1 VTGAEWVRRWGK
13 IDVGGYDE
21 RWRRMAATGRNPH
34 GEADLVAGY
43 EPRTVLDAGCGT
55 GRVAIELA
63 LRGLDVVGADLD
75 ADMLAVAREKAPEL
89 SWVEAD
95 LARLDLGRTF
105 DLVVAAGNVLVFVA
119 APDRAAAVAA
129 CARHLGPRGRLVNGF
144 QLVPGGPTLADL
156 DTWAAEA
163 GLVLEDRFATWGR
176 APFTPG
182 GSYAVSVHR
191 RRITPDRVD

>member
-1 VTGAEWVRRWGK
+1 MTGARWADRWGK
-13 IDVGGYDE
+13 IDVGGYDD
-21 RWRRMAATGRNPH
+21 RWDRLVAAGHDPH
-34 GEADLVAGY
+34 GEADLVAAY
-43 EPRTVLDAGCGT
+43 EPRAVLDAGCGT

-63 LRGLDVVGADLD
+63 RRGLDVVGTDLD
-75 ADMLAVAREKAPEL
+75 TGMLAVARGKAPEL

-95 LARLDLGRTF
+95 LAHLDLGRSF
-105 DLVVAAGNVLVFVA
+105 DVVVAAGNVLVFVA

-144 QLVPGGPTLADL
+144 QLVAGGPTLADL

-163 GLVLEDRFATWGR
+163 GLLLEDRFATWQR
-176 APFTPG
+176 APFRPD

-191 RRITPDRVD
+191 RPGP